1 MRSATDCGG
10 ESAGVTGSLWAVA
23 SGVGFGVFQTLNRR
37 ALSGIDDAYVSTFLQ
52 LVVAA
57 AVLVLASVATQDLDL
72 VSSAPAWALVAFAV
86 AGIVHFLLGWTFLNL
101 SQKRIG
107 AARTAPLLTTT
118 PLFGL
123 LIAAAL
129 GEVPNAAALVAI
141 LPMVAGA
148 YLLSGGG
155 NESRGPDA
163 VFGLGTALM
172 WAISAVLTVEALDG
186 LPSPLLGVALGLV
199 AAVPAYGAGVVVRRS
214 RQSLGVVAR
223 RALAIKV
230 IAATLLA
237 LATWSRLLALDDTDV
252 GVVLALNLVSVPVV
266 LLLAPLVMGRHIE
279 RVTRRVWAGAALV
292 VTGTLSLIAL
302 G

>member
-1 MRSATDCGG
+1 M
-10 ESAGVTGSLWAVA
+10 TGALWAVA

-37 ALSGIDDAYVSTFLQ
+37 ALRGIDDAYVSTFMQ
-52 LVVAA
+52 LIVAA
-57 AVLVLASVATQDLDL
+57 AVLTVASVATQDLDL
-72 VSSAPAWALVAFAV
+72 VVDAPLWSIGVFAI
-86 AGIVHFLLGWTFLNL
+86 AGVVHFLLGWTFLNL

-123 LIAAAL
+123 VIAAAL
-129 GEVPNAAALVAI
+129 GEVPSVLALVAI
-141 LPMVAGA
+141 VPTVIGA
-148 YLLSGGG
+148 YLLAGGG
-155 NESRGPDA
+155 REARGPESL
-163 VFGLGTALM
+163 FGLGTALM

-186 LPSPLLGVALGLV
+186 LPSPLLGVALGLI

-214 RQSLGVVAR
+214 RQGLGAVAR
-223 RALAIKV
+223 RSFVLKV
-230 IAATLLA
+230 AAATLLA

-266 LLLAPLVMGRHIE
+266 LLLAPLVVGAHLE
-279 RVTRRVWAGAALV
+279 RVTARVWAGAALV
-292 VTGTLSLIAL
+292 MTGVLSLIAV